1 MLAGVRF
8 LDTGTRAYIL
18 AVHND
23 LFACVIIPC
32 SILFAA
38 PSIRSACYL
47 LIPTHCIHNCII
59 ERLQLSFFNWLPKF
73 FLVTCAGSASRGG
86 AGRGGRSWAGS
97 GGGQTTSHAPA
108 RARTASRGCR
118 ANLCNIYEVRVL
130 CVLTMHSYQRSLN
143 GRLVSCASRW
153 SGFSNKNVTLKLI

>member
-47 LIPTHCIHNCII
+47 LPTHCMHNCII
-59 ERLQLSFFNWLPKF
+59 ERL
-73 FLVTCAGSASRGG
+73 
-86 AGRGGRSWAGS
+86 
-97 GGGQTTSHAPA
+97 
-108 RARTASRGCR
+108 
-118 ANLCNIYEVRVL
+118 
-130 CVLTMHSYQRSLN
+130 
-143 GRLVSCASRW
+143 
-153 SGFSNKNVTLKLI
+153 

>member
-47 LIPTHCIHNCII
+47 LPTHCTI
-59 ERLQLSFFNWLPKF
+59 
-73 FLVTCAGSASRGG
+73 
-86 AGRGGRSWAGS
+86 
-97 GGGQTTSHAPA
+97 
-108 RARTASRGCR
+108 
-118 ANLCNIYEVRVL
+118 
-130 CVLTMHSYQRSLN
+130 
-143 GRLVSCASRW
+143 VS
-153 SGFSNKNVTLKLI
+153 